1 VPSTGQAPKRAPP
14 PDPES
19 ALLDDLAAYSTAACA
34 YAAVA
39 MASPESDRR
48 TKRVRTVFG
57 IPSNRENSNTGL
69 VRRVGCVDGP
79 GGDGV
84 PFDGCYEGRRS
95 HILSRNTYRD
105 LRSPSLVGAPGRCLF
120 RRRRSNEDYV
130 PSGRS
135 EKFCRAT
142 ARLHSRLGKFFRNE
156 GVCYEGRRPQIRFCT

>member
-1 VPSTGQAPKRAPP
+1 MQVSNVPSTGQVPKRAPP

-84 PFDGCYEGRRS
+84 TFDGCYERPLLVPHRS
-95 HILSRNTYRD
+95 ICPFGIYC
-105 LRSPSLVGAPGRCLF
+105 PGAQI
-120 RRRRSNEDYV
+120 S
-130 PSGRS
+130 
-135 EKFCRAT
+135 
-142 ARLHSRLGKFFRNE
+142 
-156 GVCYEGRRPQIRFCT
+156 YESSS